1 MKRKI
6 VFSILSV
13 ALSASL
19 LSGCGSTVSASTTTA
34 QTTTTTETQSTQPDS
49 ETPQASQVSQDTQA
63 VTSTETAAKKPAKK
77 SNYKKYKK
85 AKTRYVKVNKC
96 YVRKKAST
104 KGKKIKTLKCGAK
117 VTVVGQTKANSKGLF
132 WYKLKSGGYIRSDM
146 LATKKPSTNTNT
158 NTNKNTSSNSSSS
171 KNSSSSSISK
181 SNSSSSSS
189 KKNNSSSSSKKN
201 NSSKNNESGGFG
213 DSMDDLEEE
222 GGGYMGESDSD
233 TAAGWKVE

>member
-49 ETPQASQVSQDTQA
+49 ETPQASQVAQDTQA
-63 VTSTETAAKKPAKK
+63 VTSTETATKKPAKK

-171 KNSSSSSISK
+171 KNSSSSS
-181 SNSSSSSS
+181 
-189 KKNNSSSSSKKN
+189 KNNSSSSSSKKN
-201 NSSKNNESGGFG
+201 NSSKNNSGKKSNKDNPLGLPTYDEPEG
-213 DSMDDLEEE
+213 PVEAE
-222 GGGYMGESDSD
+222 GGGSTWE
-233 TAAGWKVE
+233 VR

>member
-49 ETPQASQVSQDTQA
+49 ETPQASQVAQDTQA
-63 VTSTETAAKKPAKK
+63 VTSTETATKKPAKK

-132 WYKLKSGGYIRSDM
+132 WYKLKTGGYIRSDM

-171 KNSSSSSISK
+171 KNSSSSS
-181 SNSSSSSS
+181 SS

-201 NSSKNNESGGFG
+201 NSSKNNGGSSSKNNKK
-213 DSMDDLEEE
+213 DDDLFADYDIGGE
-222 GGGYMGESDSD
+222 GGGYRGGGDGSDV
-233 TAAGWKVE
+233 GGRWEVE

>member
-34 QTTTTTETQSTQPDS
+34 QTTTTETQSTQPDS

-158 NTNKNTSSNSSSS
+158 NTNKNTSSS
-171 KNSSSSSISK
+171 
-181 SNSSSSSS
+181 
-189 KKNNSSSSSKKN
+189 SSSSSKKN
-201 NSSKNNESGGFG
+201 NSSKNNSGKKSNKDNPLGLPTYDTPESSGE
-213 DSMDDLEEE
+213 D
-222 GGGYMGESDSD
+222 GGGGSTWE
-233 TAAGWKVE
+233 VI